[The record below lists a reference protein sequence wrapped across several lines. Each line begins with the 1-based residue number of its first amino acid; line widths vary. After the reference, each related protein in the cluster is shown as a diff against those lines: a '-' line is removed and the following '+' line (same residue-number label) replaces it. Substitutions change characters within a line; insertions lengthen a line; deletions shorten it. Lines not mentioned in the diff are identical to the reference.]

1 MRSIVVGAVAALS
14 VAFAGAAMAQEAGGL
29 KVQQS
34 SNPNGVQIQGNT
46 TMNTNAKDIN
56 TIAIGK
62 GNTAETSIGSIRG
75 GTQIQGNTTMNTN
88 AKDVNTIAI
97 GKGNTAETSI
107 GSIGK

>member
-1 MRSIVVGAVAALS
+1 MRKIVVAAVAATF
-14 VAFAGAAMAQEAGGL
+14 AFAGAAVAQEKGGL
-29 KVQQS
+29 KIQQS

-46 TMNTNAKDIN
+46 NMNTNAKDIN

-62 GNTAETSIGSIRG
+62 GNVAETSIGSIRG
-75 GTQIQGNTTMNTN
+75 GTQIQGNTNMNTN